1 MVALFV
7 LLLFDKETLRA
18 ETMENHVPQNE
29 TEEVDIDF
37 GFDNT
42 FASQLTE
49 FAVPCSAEIVPQPSL
64 IKVNRKL
71 AQELGLSVDALESTQ
86 GAEIFAGNKVPTGAV
101 PLAQAYAGHQFG
113 NFSPQLGDG
122 RALLLGEIVNVQG
135 YRYDV
140 QLKGSGRTPFSRGGD
155 GKAALGPVLREY
167 LVSEAMHALGVPTT
181 RALAAVT
188 TGEPVYR
195 EGPIPGAVLTRTA
208 SSHLRIG
215 TFQFFAARQNTE
227 MIKKLTDYAISRHYP
242 DVQKSSN
249 VYLAFFK
256 AVAKAQAMLVAHW
269 MSIGFIHGVMN
280 TDNTSISGETIDYG
294 PCAFMDRYDP
304 MTVFSSIDLHGRY
317 AYANQP
323 SILAWNLARFA
334 ETLIPLTDT
343 DEDQAIKLLTSAIE
357 EASSQ
362 CKHEWD
368 RRMCAK
374 IGLNS
379 NNNENVNIA
388 RNLLELMQK
397 GKADFT
403 NTFRHLSDT
412 LREGKRSAR
421 KQFQDPA
428 TFDLWEKR
436 WIEQIKQEP
445 VSMDTC
451 ANQMDQIN
459 PAYIPRNHKVEEVL
473 SVAINNSDFNLFEK
487 MLALL
492 ATPFDEAEGHEE
504 FAFPAPISSVPYKT
518 FCGT

>member
-1 MVALFV
+1 
-7 LLLFDKETLRA
+7 
-18 ETMENHVPQNE
+18 MENHVPLNKA
-29 TEEVDIDF
+29 EEVNIDF

-42 FASQLTE
+42 FACQLSE
-49 FAVPCSAEIVPQPSL
+49 FAVPCCAEVVPQPSL
-64 IKVNRKL
+64 IKINRKL
-71 AQELGLSVDALESTQ
+71 ARELGLSVDALETAQ
-86 GAEIFAGNKVPTGAV
+86 GTEIFAGNKVPIGAA
-101 PLAQAYAGHQFG
+101 PLAQVYAGHQFG

-122 RALLLGEIVNVQG
+122 RALLLGEIVNAQG

-167 LVSEAMHALGVPTT
+167 LVSESMHALGVPTT

-195 EGPIPGAVLTRTA
+195 EVPIPGAVLTRTA
-208 SSHLRIG
+208 ASHLRIG

-227 MIKKLTDYAISRHYP
+227 MVKKLADYAITRHYP
-242 DVQKSSN
+242 AVQESSN
-249 VYLAFFK
+249 VYLGFFK
-256 AVAKAQAMLVAHW
+256 AVAKAQAELVAHW

-317 AYANQP
+317 AYAKQP
-323 SILAWNLARFA
+323 SILTWNLARFA

-343 DEDQAIKLLTSAIE
+343 DQDQAIIFLTSAIE

-362 CKHEWD
+362 CQNEWD

-374 IGLNS
+374 IGLDS
-379 NNNENVNIA
+379 NNKNDTRITHD
-388 RNLLELMQK
+388 LLELMRE
-397 GKADFT
+397 GNADFT
-403 NTFRHLSDT
+403 NTFRHLSNT
-412 LREGKRSAR
+412 LRKGKRFAR

-428 TFDLWEKR
+428 KFDIWEKR
-436 WIEQIKQEP
+436 WIERIKEGP

-451 ANQMDQIN
+451 ASQMDQIN

-473 SVAINNSDFNLFEK
+473 SAAINNSDYKLFED

-492 ATPFDEAEGHEE
+492 STPFDETVGYEE
-504 FAFPAPISSVPYKT
+504 FALPAPVSAVPYKT

>member
-1 MVALFV
+1 
-7 LLLFDKETLRA
+7 
-18 ETMENHVPQNE
+18 MEFHVPSNK
-29 TEEVDIDF
+29 TEEVNIDF

-42 FASQLTE
+42 FACQLTE
-49 FAVPCSAEIVPQPSL
+49 FAVPCSAEIVPRPHL
-64 IKVNRKL
+64 IKINRKL
-71 AQELGLSVDALESTQ
+71 AKELGLNVDELETSQ
-86 GAEIFAGNKVPTGAV
+86 GAEIFAGNKVPIGAA

-113 NFSPQLGDG
+113 SFSPQLGDG
-122 RALLLGEIVNVQG
+122 RALLLGEIVNVHG
-135 YRYDV
+135 YRYDI

-188 TGEPVYR
+188 TGESVHR
-195 EGPIPGAVLTRTA
+195 EIPIPGAVLTRTA

-227 MIKKLTDYAISRHYP
+227 MVRKLADYAISRHYP
-242 DVQKSSN
+242 TVQESSN
-249 VYLAFFK
+249 VYLGFFK
-256 AVAKAQAMLVAHW
+256 AVAKAQALLVAHW

-317 AYANQP
+317 AYAKQP

-334 ETLIPLTDT
+334 ETLIPLTDA
-343 DEDQAIKLLTSAIE
+343 DEDYAIKLLTSAIE
-357 EASSQ
+357 EASSE
-362 CKHEWD
+362 CKSEWE

-379 NNNENVNIA
+379 KNKNDTDIIQ
-388 RNLLELMQK
+388 NLLELMQK
-397 GKADFT
+397 GNADFT

-412 LREGKRSAR
+412 LRKGKGSAR
-421 KQFQDPA
+421 KQFQDPTA
-428 TFDLWEKR
+428 FDLWEKR
-436 WIEQIKQEP
+436 WIKQIKKRP
-445 VSMDTC
+445 ASMDTC

-473 SVAINNSDFNLFEK
+473 SEAINESDFQLFEN
-487 MLALL
+487 MLAIL
-492 ATPFDEAEGHEE
+492 ATPFDEKKGQEE
-504 FAFPAPISSVPYKT
+504 FALPAPVSSVPYKT

>member
-1 MVALFV
+1 MA
-7 LLLFDKETLRA
+7 
-18 ETMENHVPQNE
+18 NHLPQNK

-49 FAVPCSAEIVPQPSL
+49 FAVPCNAESVPEPSL

-71 AQELGLSVDALESTQ
+71 AKELGLSVDALESAQ
-86 GAEIFAGNKVPTGAV
+86 GTEIFAGNKVPIGAA

-122 RALLLGEIVNVQG
+122 RALLLGEIVNVHG
-135 YRYDV
+135 HRYDV

-167 LVSEAMHALGVPTT
+167 LVSEAMNALGVPTT

-195 EGPIPGAVLTRTA
+195 EVPIPGAVLTRTA

-215 TFQFFAARQNTE
+215 TFQFFAARQNRD
-227 MIKKLTDYAISRHYP
+227 MVKKLADYAISRHYP
-242 DVQKSSN
+242 DVQESSN
-249 VYLAFFK
+249 VYLGFFK

-304 MTVFSSIDLHGRY
+304 TTVFSSIDLHGRY
-317 AYANQP
+317 AYAKQP
-323 SILAWNLARFA
+323 SILSWNLARFA
-334 ETLIPLTDT
+334 ETLIPLTAT

-362 CKHEWD
+362 CKREWD

-379 NNNENVNIA
+379 DHKENTNIV
-388 RNLLELMQK
+388 RNLLELMQE

-412 LREGKRSAR
+412 LRNGKGSAR
-421 KQFQDPA
+421 KQFRDPTA
-428 TFDLWEKR
+428 FDRWEKH
-436 WIEQIKQEP
+436 WIKQVEKGP
-445 VSMDTC
+445 ISMGIC

-473 SVAINNSDFNLFEK
+473 SAAINNSDFGLFED
-487 MLALL
+487 MLTLL
-492 ATPFDEAEGHEE
+492 STPFDETEGHEK
-504 FAFPAPISSVPYKT
+504 FAMPAPASSTPYKT